1 MHTPVLLNEVIEGL
15 YIKPN
20 DLYIDATVGEGGH
33 AVAMLRKGGRVL
45 GIDADDRQ
53 LKRLQD
59 LKAQYPCLTLAH
71 GNFSNIEQIAREH
84 GFNQVDGILF
94 DLGLSWEQL
103 QSLGRGLSF
112 KKYDE
117 ALDMR
122 LDITTENTAADYIN
136 RSSMSEL
143 DELFMRNAE
152 EPASNKLALEIMN
165 TRRTRKINTVSDLVN
180 IIRKVTPDMWEKT
193 ATRIFQALRIEVNS
207 EFENLK
213 AGLEGAKNL
222 INKTGRIAVISFH
235 SREDRMVK
243 QFIQKNHLLQITKKA
258 IPGSR
263 DKSFERSAKLRI
275 FSL

>member
-1 MHTPVLLNEVIEGL
+1 MHHPVLLSQVVNGL
-15 YIKPN
+15 DVVPDKT
-20 DLYIDATVGEGGH
+20 YIDATIGEGGH
-33 AVAMLRKGGRVL
+33 AVALLQKGGRVL

-53 LKRLQD
+53 LKRLLD
-59 LKAQYPCLTLAH
+59 LKAQYPLLTLAH
-71 GNFSNIEQIAREH
+71 GNFAQIESIAKKN

-117 ALDMR
+117 VLDMR
-122 LDITTENTAADYIN
+122 LDITTSYTAADLLN
-136 RSSMSEL
+136 KSSRSEL
-143 DELFMRNAE
+143 NELFMRNAE
-152 EPASNKLALEIMN
+152 EPASDRLALEIMN
-165 TRRTRKINTVSDLVN
+165 VRRTQGIHIVGDLVN
-180 IIRKVTPDMWEKT
+180 IIRKVTPVLWEKT

-213 AGLEGAKNL
+213 AGLEGSKNL
-222 INKTGRIAVISFH
+222 INKTGRVAVISFH
-235 SREDRMVK
+235 SREDRIVK

-258 IPGSR
+258 IAGNR
-263 DKSFERSAKLRI
+263 EKSYERSAKLRI